1 MSIIFPTSICI
12 SFFYVIPFFASK
24 KNSRPVFHGIT
35 YLPFLDRD
43 NCNYK
48 YICYKDMVQGYVTS
62 IIYIITMSSL
72 LYCDEV
78 LSPPVNNMNSYQC
91 AVRQVRDHGV
101 HNSVNQVLD
110 EGEKWLDVMEEAL
123 DQLLQRAQQER
134 RLDRLSPFDLS
145 QF

>member
-1 MSIIFPTSICI
+1 
-12 SFFYVIPFFASK
+12 
-24 KNSRPVFHGIT
+24 
-35 YLPFLDRD
+35 
-43 NCNYK
+43 
-48 YICYKDMVQGYVTS
+48 
-62 IIYIITMSSL
+62 MSSL